1 MQRYHEKLEHSLLS
15 ISSATHIVFLS
26 NFAFLKT
33 FEMKK
38 ITFLLAFLTAGIM
51 FAQKTMTPELLWQ
64 VKKVS
69 PIGISDNG
77 EVLFYKVTT
86 PNMDEN
92 SFDSKFYAMKVTGGN
107 FAEVT
112 KEEVKVADKNL
123 SADGKYL
130 LMHKPVHVNDITGKD
145 IYNDL
150 PKSDAYVYTALDYRH
165 WDKFNDGSFNH
176 VFYKDVKTGAETDIT
191 PGQPYYTPQA
201 PFGGDEDYV
210 WDPKG
215 ENIYYVSKKVAGTE
229 YAISTNTDIFKYN
242 LASKKTENITE
253 ENKGYDTNPAF
264 SKDGALAWLQ
274 MKTPGYE
281 ADKNDIIV
289 LKDGVKQNLTA
300 QWDGT
305 VANFIWANNNKD
317 IYFTAPVN
325 GTRQLFKVDH
335 PGRSRKMPV
344 VEQLSQ
350 GQFDVTGI
358 VAENNGQL
366 IVTRTDMNHATEIFS
381 FDLKKKTFK
390 QLTQVNTEFYGKM
403 DLPSVEKRM
412 VTTKDGKQMLVWVV
426 LPPNF
431 DKTKKYPTLLYA
443 QGGPQSPLSQFYSFR
458 WNFQLM
464 ASQGYIVVA
473 PNRRGMPGHGVEWNE
488 AISGDWG
495 GGAMQD
501 YLDAIDAIAKEP
513 YVDNDRLGA
522 VGASFG
528 GYSVFWLA
536 GNHDGRFKSFIAH
549 DGVFDNRS
557 MYGTTEELFFVNHDM
572 GGAYW
577 EKENEVAQKTY
588 NEFNPINYVDKW
600 DTPILIVQGGKD
612 YRVPIEQGLQ
622 AFQAAQLQNIKSKLL
637 YFPEENHWVLQ
648 PQNALV
654 WQREFFSW
662 LKETL

>member
-1 MQRYHEKLEHSLLS
+1 
-15 ISSATHIVFLS
+15 
-26 NFAFLKT
+26 
-33 FEMKK
+33 MKK

-229 YAISTNTDIFKYN
+229 YAISTNTDIYKYN